1 MYRDTEIQL
10 KGTYTGGLMTVS
22 GKGLELHP

>member
-10 KGTYTGGLMTVS
+10 KGTYTGGLMTEG